1 MKVRHHIHL
10 ELGWK
15 MYKHSSC
22 GHITGLPG
30 EHVIRDQETQYK
42 FVMGMNIGLVTA
54 GVLAS
59 VLAIVHWYAC
69 VQKLFLE
76 PETVAVEDSNSNEV
90 QETNLS

>member
-1 MKVRHHIHL
+1 
-10 ELGWK
+10 
-15 MYKHSSC
+15 MYKPNNWC
-22 GHITGLPG
+22 GDVTGLPG

-76 PETVAVEDSNSNEV
+76 PESVAVEDSNSNEV
-90 QETNLS
+90 KETDLS